1 LVIATGSL
9 VAATVLLLPVAL
21 FAWPEVPPRG
31 ISWLSAMLLAVFCTG
46 IAYIL
51 YFRLLSRVGPSK
63 ALTVTYLVPVFGVL
77 WGHVFLHE
85 PVTTSMVLGCAV
97 ILEIADSWEPARGRP
112 RITDRGIYDH
122 SSIDSVAQ

>member
-1 LVIATGSL
+1 
-9 VAATVLLLPVAL
+9 
-21 FAWPEVPPRG
+21 
-31 ISWLSAMLLAVFCTG
+31 MLLAVFCTG

-97 ILEIADSWEPARGRP
+97 ILFGTTLATGMLSK
-112 RITDRGIYDH
+112 
-122 SSIDSVAQ
+122 